1 VTSGRRLI
9 RKSSAESHCGANRL
23 VPLVR
28 GQMLEARRF
37 FSSLHVAHIAEY
49 YPEGIPYSVSP
60 SGYRLII
67 DSSVAKE
74 ILV

>member
-1 VTSGRRLI
+1 
-9 RKSSAESHCGANRL
+9 
-23 VPLVR
+23 
-28 GQMLEARRF
+28 MLEARRF